1 MFLLVYILR
10 IIFLIT
16 ALMLKSFFTDGVKAD
31 YITKTQ
37 KRVDILNY
45 HLKIKLNVEQKIIDG
60 EVSITAHKL
69 FSDQKFLE
77 LNFYGNMKVK
87 RIESD
92 SVELKFHHIKN
103 LLTIDISE
111 IPKDTIQLTIVYSG
125 SPKRSGFDGFVFGEI
140 NRIPLVYNL
149 SEPNYAPS
157 WFPCDDDPE
166 DKAMIEVEITNDSS
180 FISVSNGR
188 LINISD
194 DGGKRT
200 YHWKSNYPISTYLVA
215 VYSSKYVSFTDSY
228 KTISGKTM
236 PLEFYVLPNHL
247 VFAKKDFAEHKQML
261 EAFEKLFGEYA
272 FTEDKY
278 GVAEFLWN
286 YGAMENQ
293 TITGIGYNFISGN
306 NFARDILAH
315 ELAHHW
321 WGNAVS
327 LKSWKDIWLNEGFA
341 SYSEALYLEFK
352 YGKESLQAAMNSKFS
367 ENFRGS
373 LYNPTNLFSETVY
386 DKGAWVLHMLRN
398 EIGNSNFFSALR
410 KYYEEFKYRNAS
422 TEDFKAVCEN
432 VSGKILDKFFDDW
445 IYSDK
450 GLIRCEFKVDPVR
463 NIISIKQTNEEFND
477 FHFNLDILFKYSD
490 GSEELKTFRI
500 EKEYSEF
507 ELNNS
512 KKIKEVIPDPDSKL
526 LALFF
531 SDAEH

>member
-1 MFLLVYILR
+1 MI
-10 IIFLIT
+10 
-16 ALMLKSFFTDGVKAD
+16 KSFFNDGVKAD
-31 YITKTQ
+31 YITKSQ
-37 KRVDILNY
+37 KNVDILNY
-45 HLKIKLNVEQKIIDG
+45 HLKINLNVEQKIIDG

-69 FSDQKFLE
+69 FPEQKFLE

-92 SVELKFHHIKN
+92 SSELKFHHIKN

-111 IPKDTIQLTIVYSG
+111 IPKDTIQLTVVYSG
-125 SPKRSGFDGFVFGEI
+125 APKRAGFDGFTFGEI
-140 NRIPLVYNL
+140 NNIPLVYNL
-149 SEPNYAPS
+149 SEPTYSPS

-166 DKAMIEVEITNDSS
+166 DKAMIEVEITNDTS
-180 FISVSNGR
+180 FVSVSNGK
-188 LINISD
+188 LINITTDSS
-194 DGGKRT
+194 KRT
-200 YHWKSNYPISTYLVA
+200 YRWKSNYPISTYLIA

-228 KTISGKTM
+228 TTISGKTM
-236 PLEFYVLPNHL
+236 PLEYYVLPNHL
-247 VFAKKDFAEHKQML
+247 EAAKKDFAEHKDML

-293 TITGIGYNFISGN
+293 TITGIGYNFISGS

-321 WGNAVS
+321 WGNAVGP
-327 LKSWKDIWLNEGFA
+327 KSWKDIWLNEGFA

-373 LYNPTNLFSETVY
+373 LYNPPNLFSETVY

-398 EIGNSNFFSALR
+398 EIGDSNFFSSLR
-410 KYYEEFKYRNAS
+410 KYYKEFKYSNAS
-422 TEDFKAVCEN
+422 TAEFKEVCEK
-432 VSGKILDKFFDDW
+432 VSGKNLDKFFDDW

-450 GLIRCEFKVDPVR
+450 GMIQCDYKFDTGR
-463 NIISIKQTNEEFND
+463 NTISIKQINEKFSEFL
-477 FHFNLDILFKYSD
+477 FNLDILFKFSD
-490 GSEELKTFRI
+490 GSKELKTFRI
-500 EKEYSEF
+500 EKQYSEF
-507 ELNNS
+507 ELNSTN
-512 KKIKEVIPDPDSKL
+512 KIKEVIPDPDSKL
-526 LALFF
+526 LAIFYT
-531 SDAEH
+531 EEQQ